1 MTRKFSRNEVVILNP
16 LQTRYQLISTRVFV
30 PLYAAAIDGIYVINR
45 KKLLTKYGPRVIL
58 AHMLGG
64 FGALIFFSGIL
75 VALNPYTQVTGL
87 TSLGGVIAMLIGGLM
102 LYFARKYTK
111 KLDVKVDAEKGLE
124 GELVIPWKE
133 VKTIVVTNVRKEN
146 VANRPSLILNT
157 ISPTYKEIGDW
168 HVLTTDGRDITIPFV
183 DDPYNKLE
191 YVKRRFGL
199 NF

>member
-58 AHMLGG
+58 AYMLGG

-87 TSLGGVIAMLIGGLM
+87 TSLDSVIAMLIGGLM
-102 LYFARKYTK
+102 LYFAGKYTK

-133 VKTIVVTNVRKEN
+133 VKTIAVTNVRQEN

-199 NF
+199 N

>member
-58 AHMLGG
+58 AYMLGG

-87 TSLGGVIAMLIGGLM
+87 TSLDGVIAMLIG
-102 LYFARKYTK
+102 AVSYTH
-111 KLDVKVDAEKGLE
+111 LTL
-124 GELVIPWKE
+124 P
-133 VKTIVVTNVRKEN
+133 TIYSV
-146 VANRPSLILNT
+146 
-157 ISPTYKEIGDW
+157 
-168 HVLTTDGRDITIPFV
+168 
-183 DDPYNKLE
+183 
-191 YVKRRFGL
+191 
-199 NF
+199 